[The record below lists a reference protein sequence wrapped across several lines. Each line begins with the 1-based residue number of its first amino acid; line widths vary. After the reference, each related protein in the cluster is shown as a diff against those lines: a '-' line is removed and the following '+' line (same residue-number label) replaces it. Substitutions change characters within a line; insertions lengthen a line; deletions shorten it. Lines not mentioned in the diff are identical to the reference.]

1 MKKKNVHF
9 NYLPQGPPGATG
21 QAGPPGQKGEKGDP
35 GLNPLDLEKVSE
47 PAEFL
52 QNTELIK

>member
-52 QNTELIK
+52 